1 MEYNSFIYLWIDNK
15 NNKFYIGSHF
25 GNVNDGYLFGGI
37 DIKSEYSIR
46 PQDFE
51 RIILSYHLVDNHSDI
66 RKIEKEYLIKYDVEN
81 QEFRVHHDA
90 VDFLS
95 KLEGKIGII
104 AVCGKY
110 RTGKSYLLNK
120 LFMETLNNE

>member
-1 MEYNSFIYLWIDNK
+1 MDPSISQKINAAIDQTTTIAIP
-15 NNKFYIGSHF
+15 F
-25 GNVNDGYLFGGI
+25 
-37 DIKSEYSIR
+37 
-46 PQDFE
+46 
-51 RIILSYHLVDNHSDI
+51 
-66 RKIEKEYLIKYDVEN
+66 IKYDAEN

-120 LFMETLNNE
+120 LFMETLNNG

>member
-1 MEYNSFIYLWIDNK
+1 M
-15 NNKFYIGSHF
+15 
-25 GNVNDGYLFGGI
+25 
-37 DIKSEYSIR
+37 
-46 PQDFE
+46 
-51 RIILSYHLVDNHSDI
+51 
-66 RKIEKEYLIKYDVEN
+66 
-81 QEFRVHHDA
+81 HHDA

>member
-1 MEYNSFIYLWIDNK
+1 
-15 NNKFYIGSHF
+15 
-25 GNVNDGYLFGGI
+25 
-37 DIKSEYSIR
+37 
-46 PQDFE
+46 
-51 RIILSYHLVDNHSDI
+51 
-66 RKIEKEYLIKYDVEN
+66 
-81 QEFRVHHDA
+81 VHHDA

-120 LFMETLNNE
+120 LFMETLNNEKNRNSSSSEISIRKDRISEI

>member
-1 MEYNSFIYLWIDNK
+1 M
-15 NNKFYIGSHF
+15 
-25 GNVNDGYLFGGI
+25 
-37 DIKSEYSIR
+37 
-46 PQDFE
+46 
-51 RIILSYHLVDNHSDI
+51 
-66 RKIEKEYLIKYDVEN
+66 
-81 QEFRVHHDA
+81 HHDA

-120 LFMETLNNE
+120 LFMETINHDQNRNSSSSELSIRKDRKSDINVHE